1 MRFGEVKNRPV
12 VSVAGAEKL
21 GFIDDLLLDTTAH
34 QVVGFRVRQGGLI
47 THREALLLHDVKAI
61 GLDAVT
67 IEDPSKLNADQ
78 KFLELHDSMT
88 GDRVIGSRV
97 MSENGSNLGNVSDI
111 DADFATGQV
120 LGYALVSG
128 LMDRLRRQD
137 EMVPVAAVRSIGD
150 SLVVVGN
157 EFTPAQ

>member
-21 GFIDDLLLDTTAH
+21 GFIDDLLLDTAAH

-47 THREALLLHDVKAI
+47 THREALLLHD
-61 GLDAVT
+61 
-67 IEDPSKLNADQ
+67 
-78 KFLELHDSMT
+78 SMT
-88 GDRVIGSRV
+88 GNRVIGSRV
-97 MSENGSNLGNVSDI
+97 MTENGANLGNVSDI

-137 EMVPVAAVRSIGD
+137 EMVPVAAVKSIGD
-150 SLVVVGN
+150 NLVVVGN
-157 EFTPAQ
+157 EFTPAP